1 MENRILTHLDPKVM
15 WPTVGC
21 LLFFCFC
28 FLVCCVF
35 CWSDKCSKKRG
46 KKNQDPNSDKQ
57 PALEMTSFSTPDDHV
72 TMEGPPLPSAP
83 HPVPFPLVPALPGVP
98 PPLPPCSCTGPG
110 YVSASPWLSSGAPRE
125 TWSQPS
131 LPSSASRPRPARQ
144 IPSSGMAFLSH
155 KDYEEYVDRTSPK
168 KGDGRRR
175 KRDGPWD
182 FVNPVFEEDFPDLD
196 VIPSDDL
203 VEDYMDKEAQRRQR
217 EEEEKAERRRG
228 GREREKEARGERR
241 RPEEES
247 RTRWVEFHEK
257 KTRFG
262 DEREDERKKT
272 GFRLREKDLSQEEE
286 AEDEEVVVVMSLEE
300 DDYGEND
307 FYGSRVEA
315 WSPERRRSAESS
327 SSGGARVPSGGPAGS
342 GSRGATDPT
351 SASGGSS
358 RAAAGRRRGGP
369 GREGAAK

>member
-1 MENRILTHLDPKVM
+1 
-15 WPTVGC
+15 
-21 LLFFCFC
+21 
-28 FLVCCVF
+28 
-35 CWSDKCSKKRG
+35 
-46 KKNQDPNSDKQ
+46 
-57 PALEMTSFSTPDDHV
+57 
-72 TMEGPPLPSAP
+72 
-83 HPVPFPLVPALPGVP
+83 
-98 PPLPPCSCTGPG
+98 
-110 YVSASPWLSSGAPRE
+110 
-125 TWSQPS
+125 
-131 LPSSASRPRPARQ
+131 
-144 IPSSGMAFLSH
+144 MAFLSH

-228 GREREKEARGERR
+228 GREREKEARGVRR
-241 RPEEES
+241 RPEERPEEES

-300 DDYGEND
+300 DDYGEDD

-327 SSGGARVPSGGPAGS
+327 SSGGSEGSFGRPGWQRFQGRDRPNFGVRRQFPGGGGAEARRAGP
-342 GSRGATDPT
+342 
-351 SASGGSS
+351 
-358 RAAAGRRRGGP
+358 
-369 GREGAAK
+369 